1 MRDNKNKSEQNDDH
15 QNEDSGDDD
24 AKEKDWGFVLLP
36 CHYCLYILEIER
48 E

>member
-24 AKEKDWGFVLLP
+24 AKERLRLCFIAMSLL
-36 CHYCLYILEIER
+36 LYILAIER